1 MEMDQNRLILGLIS
15 HSSQDFSNL
24 FWLMELGSEVTTS
37 PWREKRE
44 HRLDCSYH
52 FQTYHTIDLETFRQ
66 SDSIVFKMASVR
78 SLLQLSQNK
87 LVKSVFLSASE
98 DLKCVNLFC
107 EKVGGPCVCRIE
119 RVLARE
125 DLAKTVETVDLS
137 RNKLTQL
144 PPSLY
149 KLNEMISLSL
159 RDNDLTTLKAE
170 DFSSLT
176 KLESIDLR
184 NNPLTN
190 LEALIRSFKKSLP
203 DTAIIYEEASENVS
217 R

>member
-1 MEMDQNRLILGLIS
+1 
-15 HSSQDFSNL
+15 
-24 FWLMELGSEVTTS
+24 
-37 PWREKRE
+37 
-44 HRLDCSYH
+44 
-52 FQTYHTIDLETFRQ
+52 
-66 SDSIVFKMASVR
+66 MASVR

-87 LVKSVFLSASE
+87 LVKNVFLSASE

-190 LEALIRSFKKSLP
+190 LEALITSFKKSLP